1 MDQATTTYIPEAKSS
16 LLTKAKK
23 GYTTVST
30 VQKVASDFGL
40 TQEET
45 DLMPSGGYIADT
57 ALPMYESA
65 QMDWTSQGYT
75 GTPMYGI
82 GSPEYFNSIFM
93 RA

>member
-1 MDQATTTYIPEAKSS
+1 MAI
-16 LLTKAKK
+16 
-23 GYTTVST
+23 
-30 VQKVASDFGL
+30 
-40 TQEET
+40 
-45 DLMPSGGYIADT
+45 
-57 ALPMYESA
+57 PMYDSA